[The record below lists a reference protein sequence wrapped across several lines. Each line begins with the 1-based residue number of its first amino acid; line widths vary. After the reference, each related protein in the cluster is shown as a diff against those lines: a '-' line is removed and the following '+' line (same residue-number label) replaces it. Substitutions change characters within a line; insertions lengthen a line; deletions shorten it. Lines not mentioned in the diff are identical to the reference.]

1 MVIAAF
7 LILLSVTNE
16 EFFKMV
22 DSQQKLGYNWEYVG
36 RTEVTNELALPAKEE
51 DGTLVYYFYLT
62 EPENGK

>member
-22 DSQQKLGYNWEYVG
+22 DSQQKLGYNWKYVG

-51 DGTLVYYFYLT
+51 DGTLVYYFFLT